1 MASSLKPDSLVYTKS
16 SKPPTPHDP
25 RWKDRLGAHFLRG
38 PRSVEDLKIFGV
50 PYQQGTVEP
59 CSRHGRLIDVGPDY
73 LDFPSEDQF
82 FMKVLG

>member
-1 MASSLKPDSLVYTKS
+1 
-16 SKPPTPHDP
+16 
-25 RWKDRLGAHFLRG
+25 
-38 PRSVEDLKIFGV
+38 VEDLKIFGV

-59 CSRHGRLIDVGPDY
+59 WSRHGRLIDVGPDY